1 VNATQPF
8 NVLFLCT
15 GNSARSVLAEALLD
29 RLGGARFRA
38 FSAGSHPEGAVHPA
52 TLELL
57 RERGYDVRGLRS
69 KSWDEF
75 ATAVAQPLDLVVTV
89 CGKAGAESCP
99 VWPTRAGRA
108 PARMHWGIDD
118 PAEVGDPG
126 DEQRRAF
133 RRAYDELERRIRGM
147 VALSDEALRAPD
159 LAARLEGT

>member
-1 VNATQPF
+1 VTATQPF

-29 RLGGARFRA
+29 RIGGGRFRA
-38 FSAGSHPEGAVHPA
+38 FSAGSHPKGAVHPA

-57 RERGYDVRGLRS
+57 RERGYDVRDLRS

-75 ATAVAQPLDLVVTV
+75 ARPGAPPLDVVVTV
-89 CGKAGAESCP
+89 CDRAGAESCP
-99 VWPTRAGRA
+99 VWPTRAGRT
-108 PARMHWGIDD
+108 PARVHWSIDD
-118 PAEVGDPG
+118 PAEVSTPG

-133 RRAYDELERRIRGM
+133 RRAYDELERRIREM

-159 LAARLEGT
+159 LGARLERT